1 MSQFLKGNY
10 EVKKKVREKPRKKS
24 TNEELSEELRHRAL
38 ASISGS
44 MVYVERT
51 ELAWDGDAEGEA
63 DGEPEPET
71 DAE

>member
-1 MSQFLKGNY
+1 MSEFLKGNY
-10 EVKKKVREKPRKKS
+10 EVKKQVRERPGKKGTS
-24 TNEELSEELRHRAL
+24 KELSEELRQRAL

-51 ELAWDGDAEGEA
+51 ELAWDGDAEGDTDA
-63 DGEPEPET
+63 EPEPDN